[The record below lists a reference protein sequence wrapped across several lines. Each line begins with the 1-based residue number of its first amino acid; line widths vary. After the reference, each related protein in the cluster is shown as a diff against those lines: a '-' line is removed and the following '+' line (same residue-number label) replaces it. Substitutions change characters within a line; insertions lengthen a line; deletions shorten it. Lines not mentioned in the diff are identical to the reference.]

1 MEFTST
7 KFAVRL
13 AEHAVVDRPPLWQKD
28 DAVRALTEEVL
39 IGPWLVMKGFAI
51 VWKRVAWGLVAT
63 VLFSTLVEVVDTGS
77 SGSAWLA
84 AMMFGAGCVYFG
96 LPTRTVLAGVSE
108 EPIQRVSEGI
118 QLQVKNADA
127 LDRLSSGVQVV
138 KLHAMER
145 LGRLNVFVG
154 VVWGALFWF
163 VSARVLSPDVSLE
176 VLRVSVPW
184 VYILGLFFCLL
195 FVAAVS
201 YAAAVRA
208 VFQTLDFALI
218 EVRGRL
224 SGPAKMS

>member
-51 VWKRVAWGLVAT
+51 VWKRIAWGTVAA
-63 VLFSTLVEVVDTGS
+63 VLFSILVGIVGAGS
-77 SGSAWLA
+77 SWSGWLA

-108 EPIQRVSEGI
+108 EPIQRVSDGI
-118 QLQVKNADA
+118 QLQVKSLDA
-127 LDRLSSGVQVV
+127 LDRLSSGVQLV
-138 KLHAMER
+138 KLHATER

-163 VSARVLSPDVSLE
+163 VSARVLSPNVSSEAL
-176 VLRVSVPW
+176 LVSVPW
-184 VYILGLFFCLL
+184 VLILGLIFCLL
-195 FVAAVS
+195 LVAAVS

-224 SGPAKMS
+224 SGPATTS